1 VNSTRRQLI
10 TGISLVG
17 AGTLFLSC
25 KNGAGGVA
33 TNREAKPGD
42 QPPEDAALVVSA
54 TEDLMREHGLLRR
67 ALLVYQ
73 ESATKL
79 KLDPGSVPTE
89 ALEKVAQ
96 FFRAFGEDY
105 HERKLEEG
113 FIIPAIKKTQ
123 SQASSYADALLAQH
137 ARGREIT
144 DYLLSVSKNASIT
157 PTTAGAVISALESF
171 VRMYEHHA
179 AVEDTIVFPAW
190 KASIGSKELDG
201 LAIKFEEIEEEHFGE
216 DGFEAASKRM
226 SEIEESL
233 GLSNLEMFTAPP
245 PLGRT

>member
-1 VNSTRRQLI
+1 MNSTRRQLI
-10 TGISLVG
+10 TGLSIVG
-17 AGTLFLSC
+17 AGAILVGCQQRT
-25 KNGAGGVA
+25 GDGA
-33 TNREAKPGD
+33 TNQAAKSD
-42 QPPEDAALVVSA
+42 EQAAEDAGAVVSA

-73 ESATKL
+73 ESAAKL
-79 KLDPGSVPTE
+79 KLDPASVPTE

-105 HERKLEEG
+105 HERKLEEA

-123 SQASSYADALLAQH
+123 SQASTFADALLAQH
-137 ARGREIT
+137 ARGREVT

-157 PTTAGAVISALESF
+157 SASAAPVINALESF

-190 KASIGSKELDG
+190 KASVGSKELEE
-201 LAIKFEEIEEEHFGE
+201 LAIKFEEIEEEQFGE

-226 SEIEESL
+226 AEIEESL
-233 GLSNLEMFTAPP
+233 GLSNLDMFTAPP
-245 PLGRT
+245 PPGRS